1 MNRDSIVKIIGILLA
16 GVVVGGGAAYAVMPK
31 GGKTIEKIDSG
42 VVSSIKTDKTEKQK
56 VSEALNT
63 KSNSENIDNQ
73 TGEGLSVENDDAKAV
88 ALSRRITEK
97 NLETQS
103 G

>member
-31 GGKTIEKIDSG
+31 GGKTAEKIDSG
-42 VVSSIKTDKTEKQK
+42 VVSSVKTDKTENQK
-56 VSEALNT
+56 VLEASKT
-63 KSNSENIDNQ
+63 E
-73 TGEGLSVENDDAKAV
+73 
-88 ALSRRITEK
+88 SRRITEK